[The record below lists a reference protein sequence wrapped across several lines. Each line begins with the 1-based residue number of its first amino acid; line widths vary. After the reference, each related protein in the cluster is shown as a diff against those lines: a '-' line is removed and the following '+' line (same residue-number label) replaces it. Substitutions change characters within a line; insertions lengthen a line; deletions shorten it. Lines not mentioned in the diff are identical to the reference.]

1 MIADTVSHY
10 EGWWATKPVQVK
22 EGFLFSYY
30 SPGAKEIFLVGDFN
44 GWKRKETPLVKG
56 RDDVWRAVL
65 ELKPNRS
72 YDYKYIVDGNW
83 VNDPNNRDLNPDVA
97 GGANS
102 VIFIGEKG
110 DILAEGDP
118 ERHKFTLEGRGIY
131 LRTYLSAK
139 YNTSFDF
146 RYIALN
152 NEDGK
157 EKLPVVICLNNYI
170 KSQELHLYGRQN
182 GFLAVIPSVTLG
194 GEYIRQGKLDVFPE
208 LLEAV
213 KEVFP
218 VDEDQVFVTG
228 MSYGG
233 LEALLVSLY
242 YPDLIAASAVVFGPY
257 RLRSY
262 KEKIESM
269 TREQLEDF
277 LEGLDYPQRMLLNL
291 KDFPLY
297 ISHGGADE
305 AIPFDEALTLQGIL
319 KKLGAPTELTNY
331 AEYGHTWFMVDE
343 DLPKVFSWFKRF
355 TRNRFPKRI
364 RYTAPNGLYKSSI
377 FWIDFSPLRIEE
389 PLNIKAEI
397 AGENRVG
404 LELKN
409 IGRIKLNLDSNLLKL
424 PGAVDIETREGI
436 QRFDVEEEHKE
447 IELTF

>member
-1 MIADTVSHY
+1 
-10 EGWWATKPVQVK
+10 
-22 EGFLFSYY
+22 
-30 SPGAKEIFLVGDFN
+30 
-44 GWKRKETPLVKG
+44 
-56 RDDVWRAVL
+56 
-65 ELKPNRS
+65 
-72 YDYKYIVDGNW
+72 
-83 VNDPNNRDLNPDVA
+83 
-97 GGANS
+97 
-102 VIFIGEKG
+102 
-110 DILAEGDP
+110 
-118 ERHKFTLEGRGIY
+118 
-131 LRTYLSAK
+131 
-139 YNTSFDF
+139 
-146 RYIALN
+146 
-152 NEDGK
+152 
-157 EKLPVVICLNNYI
+157 
-170 KSQELHLYGRQN
+170 
-182 GFLAVIPSVTLG
+182 
-194 GEYIRQGKLDVFPE
+194 LDVFPE

-257 RLRSY
+257 RLSSY

-331 AEYGHTWFMVDE
+331 PEYGHTWFMVDE

-355 TRNRFPKRI
+355 TRNRFPKCI

-397 AGENRVG
+397 AGENRVK

-424 PGAVDIETREGI
+424 PGAVDIETGEGI
-436 QRFDVEEEHKE
+436 QNFDVEEEHKE